1 MRPESCDYS
10 QASGTRLQTPTLIG
24 CILLKNFALCAR
36 LTFVQRRD
44 GIMRCF
50 ANPCQALGFP
60 SSPESAALGGLTVVC
75 AVNFEA
81 HDYSIVF
88 ARRQKNVGELD

>member
-10 QASGTRLQTPTLIG
+10 QASGTPLQTPTLIG
-24 CILLKNFALCAR
+24 CILLKNVALRAW

-60 SSPESAALGGLTVVC
+60 SSSEPAALGGLTAVC
-75 AVNFEA
+75 AAHCEA

-88 ARRQKNVGELD
+88 YLHQKNVVELD

>member
-1 MRPESCDYS
+1 MRPESFD
-10 QASGTRLQTPTLIG
+10 SGTRLQTPTLIG
-24 CILLKNFALCAR
+24 CILLKNFAPKAP

-50 ANPCQALGFP
+50 ANPCQALGLLFSLAP
-60 SSPESAALGGLTVVC
+60 QHLAALAAAI

-81 HDYSIVF
+81 YDYSIVF
-88 ARRQKNVGELD
+88 RLRKKCVGRPD